1 MPITVAPAPNA
12 AQLAALNS
20 LPHLGALSF
29 YAQAANLR
37 SLCTNFNV
45 ILGLISQLAGGSTTS
60 NSGSTTG
67 ATTTL
72 SDYSAAALNY
82 TTAGG
87 YKASGTMMGFV
98 AIGGF
103 GLLMIIQ
110 LALFL
115 VLILARS
122 CCGKVKAG
130 VQGMAE
136 VAMPG
141 QPMPKQQKQPTRSG
155 ARA

>member
-1 MPITVAPAPNA
+1 MSPSLNA

-45 ILGLISQLAGGSTTS
+45 ILGLISQLAGSSSSSGS
-60 NSGSTTG
+60 NSNTGSSPLL
-67 ATTTL
+67 L
-72 SDYSAAALNY
+72 SDYAAAALNY

-98 AIGGF
+98 ALGSF
-103 GLLMIIQ
+103 GLLLIVQ

-115 VLILARS
+115 VIVLARS

-141 QPMPKQQKQPTRSG
+141 QPGPKQHMQPVRSG
-155 ARA
+155 ARE